1 MFMFFYRSAAS
12 LVAGAGRLGW
22 RRLGSGKMPEHE
34 GFAPAQHKG
43 MSLWAKVFLRVFGVR
58 GGCVVAVG
66 DGPLGG
72 GVVGDRDDDY

>member
-1 MFMFFYRSAAS
+1 
-12 LVAGAGRLGW
+12 
-22 RRLGSGKMPEHE
+22 
-34 GFAPAQHKG
+34 